1 MCVVNAAKS
10 ILSPLPVCLIPTLS
24 TPSTAKLTHSSDD
37 ITVEVIF
44 FGQGPD
50 SRTGTVEINKEASAS
65 EEPPKA
71 KL

>member
-10 ILSPLPVCLIPTLS
+10 ILSPLPVCLISMPF
-24 TPSTAKLTHSSDD
+24 TPSTVKLTRSSDD
-37 ITVEVIF
+37 VTVEVIF

-50 SRTGTVEINKEASAS
+50 SRTGIVEINEEASAS

>member
-1 MCVVNAAKS
+1 MTADHF
-10 ILSPLPVCLIPTLS
+10 S
-24 TPSTAKLTHSSDD
+24 TRSRDD
-37 ITVEVIF
+37 VTVEVIF

>member
-1 MCVVNAAKS
+1 MTANH
-10 ILSPLPVCLIPTLS
+10 LSS
-24 TPSTAKLTHSSDD
+24 HFRDD
-37 ITVEVIF
+37 VTVEVIF

-50 SRTGTVEINKEASAS
+50 TRTGTVEINKEASAS